1 MGIMRIIDM
10 CVAFVILFI
19 FFMIFRLLLFP
30 DPDLSVE
37 KLPPEQLMR
46 PLWRFI
52 VTVGYTI
59 FKWII
64 IIIFAIWVFWHIL
77 KLIPIIGQIIIA
89 VVPPFRQLEKA
100 GIFRLYDDLVW
111 NIITFNLVGVFRA
124 LIRFFKTSG
133 QYIVQSITGVSI
145 KQKQKQIVQ
154 NITSVSDITYNNS
167 DTGASSSSKSTTSGT
182 SSNTST
188 NSTISSNTP
197 TVTTSGKETS
207 TKTTETK
214 QEEIQQDAEQESKYT
229 PAERKAIEDKLQ
241 ICISQNT
248 TPVYSS
254 MKPMDKAKI
263 QVNNQNAILACRANS
278 VGDYVQTIQVK

>member
-64 IIIFAIWVFWHIL
+64 VIIFAIWVFWHIL

-124 LIRFFKTSG
+124 LMRFFKTSG
-133 QYIVQSITGVSI
+133 QYIVQSITGMSI
-145 KQKQKQIVQ
+145 KQKQTQIIQ
-154 NITSVSDITYNNS
+154 NVTSISNATYNNS
-167 DTGASSSSKSTTSGT
+167 SDTETTISSNSSTSSDVRAKSTTSGAT
-182 SSNTST
+182 SKATTTGTTSKTST
-188 NSTISSNTP
+188 PVS
-197 TVTTSGKETS
+197 
-207 TKTTETK
+207 ETK
-214 QEEIQQDAEQESKYT
+214 PEDIEQDAEQESKFT
-229 PAERKAIEDKLQ
+229 SAERKAIEDKLQ

-248 TPVYSS
+248 TPIYSS
-254 MKPMDKAKI
+254 MSLTDKLQI
-263 QVNNQNAILACRANS
+263 QVNNQNTILACKANS
-278 VGDYVQTIQVK
+278 IGDFVQATKVK